1 MIKLI
6 DPLLPGL
13 SLKAVLTMLTSIGSD
28 YPLYSWST
36 QKLLDLYVSEVLEE
50 RNDTTP
56 IHPPPPKSMDPG
68 PSGLYS
74 YISLNYPFVTNMY
87 MYFKS
92 YLYNCIIAAQNYL
105 VNKHFFFKSYTM

>member
-13 SLKAVLTMLTSIGSD
+13 SLKAVLTSIGSD

-56 IHPPPPKSMDPG
+56 FHPPPPKYG
-68 PSGLYS
+68 PWTLRSLLLYFIKLS
-74 YISLNYPFVTNMY
+74 F
-87 MYFKS
+87 
-92 YLYNCIIAAQNYL
+92 CD
-105 VNKHFFFKSYTM
+105 KHVHVFQILLI

>member
-13 SLKAVLTMLTSIGSD
+13 SLKAVLTSIGSD

-56 IHPPPPKSMDPG
+56 FHPHPQSMDPG

-92 YLYNCIIAAQNYL
+92 YLYI
-105 VNKHFFFKSYTM
+105 